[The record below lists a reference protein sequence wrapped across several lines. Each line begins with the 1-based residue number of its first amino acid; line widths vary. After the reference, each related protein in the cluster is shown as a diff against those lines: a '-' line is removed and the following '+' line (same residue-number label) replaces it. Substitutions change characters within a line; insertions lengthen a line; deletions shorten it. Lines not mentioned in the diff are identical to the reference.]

1 MSDRDRPLDGSTVA
15 AFPTEDDFQGVAES
29 LPYIAWIAEPDGET
43 VYFNRRGCAY
53 TGHPPEANY
62 GWNWVSLVHPCDTG
76 HAHRGWEEAILSGQ
90 PYELTY
96 RIRRYDGTF
105 RLHGFRALPVHAPDA
120 RIMKW
125 IGIAVDIDEP
135 AGPEGPPACATTISA
150 PASTASRVLN
160 GVQSA
165 RPQDGLS
172 HATELLGASVQ
183 ALQDSLELG
192 WPFLRA

>member
-1 MSDRDRPLDGSTVA
+1 V
-15 AFPTEDDFQGVAES
+15 FPTEDDFRSVAES
-29 LPYIAWIAEPDGET
+29 LPYIVWIAEPDGET

-62 GWNWVSLVHPCDTG
+62 GWNWVSLVHPGDTG
-76 HAHRGWEEAILSGQ
+76 HAHRGWEEATLSGQ

-105 RLHGFRALPVHAPDA
+105 RLHGFRALPARAPDG

-135 AGPEGPPACATTISA
+135 AGPDEPPGHATTVTA
-150 PASTASRVLN
+150 PASTASPVLN
-160 GVQSA
+160 GTHSG
-165 RPQDGLS
+165 RPHDDLS
-172 HATELLGASVQ
+172 HATELLRDSVQ
-183 ALQDSLELG
+183 ALQDSLELMR
-192 WPFLRA
+192 PFSSPPTG